1 MQPNYGARPGWLRR
15 CVVGLLFA
23 STISVTVGGTA
34 AQPSTLD
41 DVIALASAYVENLF
55 GELST
60 IVTEEDYRQSY
71 FPRASFTNNPRRLRL
86 RSEFLLVLLENTSAW
101 TGFRDIFEVNGNRV
115 RDRQDRL
122 AEIFLGDTDDAMR
135 QAQRIVDESSRYN
148 LGTTGRTFNIPTYAL
163 SYLHPSNVQRFV
175 FEKDG
180 EGCGDNRA
188 AWDIS
193 YEEVDVPTIT
203 RGFQNINLPSRGK
216 FCIDSDTGTIL
227 KTEIRLSHPAFG
239 SAVKATDATATVT
252 FALDP
257 DVELW
262 VPNEMRERYQEI
274 AGGRTIST
282 ARYSNYRKFR
292 VSTNEGTGGGRLLPE

>member
-1 MQPNYGARPGWLRR
+1 MQINYGACPGWLRR
-15 CVVGLLFA
+15 SVAGLLFA
-23 STISVTVGGTA
+23 STVSVTIGGA
-34 AQPSTLD
+34 PAQPSTLD
-41 DVIALASAYVENLF
+41 DVIASATAYVKNLF
-55 GELST
+55 EELST
-60 IVTEEDYRQSY
+60 VVTEEDYRQSY
-71 FPRASFTNNPRRLRL
+71 FPRSSSNNNPRRLRL

-122 AEIFLGDTDDAMR
+122 AELFLGDTDDAMR

-148 LGTTGRTFNIPTYAL
+148 LGTTSRTFNIPTYAL

-180 EGCGDNRA
+180 EGCSDNRA

-193 YEEVDVPTIT
+193 YEEVDLPSIT

-227 KTEIRLSHPAFG
+227 KTEIRLSHPSVG
-239 SAVKATDATATVT
+239 RLLKATDATATVT
-252 FALDP
+252 FAFDP
-257 DVELW
+257 NVELW
-262 VPNEMRERYQEI
+262 VPAEMRERYQEI
-274 AGGRTIST
+274 AGGRTVST

-292 VSTNEGTGGGRLLPE
+292 VSTDEGTGGGRVLPQ

>member
-1 MQPNYGARPGWLRR
+1 MQINYGACPGWLRR
-15 CVVGLLFA
+15 SVAGLLFA
-23 STISVTVGGTA
+23 TTVSVTIGGA
-34 AQPSTLD
+34 PAQPSTLD
-41 DVIALASAYVENLF
+41 DVIASASAYVKHLF
-55 GELST
+55 EELST
-60 IVTEEDYRQSY
+60 VVTEEDYRQSY
-71 FPRASFTNNPRRLRL
+71 FPRSSSNNNPRRLRL

-122 AEIFLGDTDDAMR
+122 AELFLGDTDDAMR

-148 LGTTGRTFNIPTYAL
+148 LGTTSRTFNIPTYAL

-180 EGCGDNRA
+180 EGCSDNRA

-193 YEEVDVPTIT
+193 YEEVDLPSIT

-227 KTEIRLSHPAFG
+227 KTEIRLSHPSVG
-239 SAVKATDATATVT
+239 RLLKATDATATVT
-252 FALDP
+252 FAFDP
-257 DVELW
+257 NVELW
-262 VPNEMRERYQEI
+262 VPAEMRERYQEI
-274 AGGRTIST
+274 AGGRTVST

-292 VSTNEGTGGGRLLPE
+292 VSTDEGTGGGRVLPQ

>member
-1 MQPNYGARPGWLRR
+1 MQINYGACPGWLRR
-15 CVVGLLFA
+15 SIAGLLFA
-23 STISVTVGGTA
+23 STVSVTIGGA
-34 AQPSTLD
+34 PAQPSTLD
-41 DVIALASAYVENLF
+41 DVIASASAYVKNLF
-55 GELST
+55 EELST
-60 IVTEEDYRQSY
+60 VVTEEDYRQSY
-71 FPRASFTNNPRRLRL
+71 FPRSSSNNNPRRLRL

-122 AEIFLGDTDDAMR
+122 AELFLGDTDDAMR

-148 LGTTGRTFNIPTYAL
+148 LGTTSRTFNIPTYAL

-180 EGCGDNRA
+180 EGCSDNRA

-193 YEEVDVPTIT
+193 YEEVDLPSIT

-227 KTEIRLSHPAFG
+227 KTEIRLSHPSVG
-239 SAVKATDATATVT
+239 RLLKATDATATVT
-252 FALDP
+252 FAFDP
-257 DVELW
+257 NVELW
-262 VPNEMRERYQEI
+262 VPAEMRERYQEI
-274 AGGRTIST
+274 AGGRTVST

-292 VSTNEGTGGGRLLPE
+292 VSTDEGTGGGRVLPQ

>member
-1 MQPNYGARPGWLRR
+1 MQINYGACPGWLRR
-15 CVVGLLFA
+15 SIAGLLFA
-23 STISVTVGGTA
+23 STVSVTIGGA
-34 AQPSTLD
+34 PAQPSTLD
-41 DVIALASAYVENLF
+41 DVIASASAYVKNLF
-55 GELST
+55 EELST
-60 IVTEEDYRQSY
+60 VVTEEDYRQSY
-71 FPRASFTNNPRRLRL
+71 FPRSSSNNNPRRLRL

-122 AEIFLGDTDDAMR
+122 AELFLGDTDDAMR

-148 LGTTGRTFNIPTYAL
+148 LGTTSRTFNIPTYAL

-193 YEEVDVPTIT
+193 YEEVDLPSIT

-227 KTEIRLSHPAFG
+227 KTEIRLSHPSVG
-239 SAVKATDATATVT
+239 RLLKATDATATVT
-252 FALDP
+252 FAFDP
-257 DVELW
+257 NVELW
-262 VPNEMRERYQEI
+262 VPAEMRERYQEI
-274 AGGRTIST
+274 AGGRTVST

-292 VSTNEGTGGGRLLPE
+292 VSTDEGTGGGRVLPQ

>member
-1 MQPNYGARPGWLRR
+1 MQINYGACPGWLRR
-15 CVVGLLFA
+15 SVAGLLFA
-23 STISVTVGGTA
+23 STVSVTIGGA
-34 AQPSTLD
+34 PAQPSTLD
-41 DVIALASAYVENLF
+41 DVIASASAYVKNLF
-55 GELST
+55 EELST
-60 IVTEEDYRQSY
+60 VVTEEDYRQSY
-71 FPRASFTNNPRRLRL
+71 FPRSSSNNNPRRLRL

-122 AEIFLGDTDDAMR
+122 AELFLGDTDDAMR

-148 LGTTGRTFNIPTYAL
+148 LGTTSRTFNIPTYAL

-180 EGCGDNRA
+180 EGCSDNRA

-193 YEEVDVPTIT
+193 YEEVDLPSIT

-227 KTEIRLSHPAFG
+227 KTEIRLSHPSVG
-239 SAVKATDATATVT
+239 RLLKATDATATVT
-252 FALDP
+252 FAFDP
-257 DVELW
+257 NVELW
-262 VPNEMRERYQEI
+262 VPAEMRERYQEI
-274 AGGRTIST
+274 AGGRTVST

-292 VSTNEGTGGGRLLPE
+292 VSTDEGTGGGRVLPQ